1 MRYLEIKTGPWGS
14 EPLPWWC
21 RILQKIIPAANPDLE
36 RYYPSARSWWL
47 EIDETGKPRREIG
60 FDADMQPV
68 VLGPIGRNFGFLVD
82 SSDDWTSSHEDS
94 SEAASEFQKRWE
106 QLWPRFRHLENENS
120 QP

>member
-1 MRYLEIKTGPWGS
+1 
-14 EPLPWWC
+14 
-21 RILQKIIPAANPDLE
+21 
-36 RYYPSARSWWL
+36 L
-47 EIDETGKPRREIG
+47 EIDETGKPTREIG

-120 QP
+120 QPVAGDNAG